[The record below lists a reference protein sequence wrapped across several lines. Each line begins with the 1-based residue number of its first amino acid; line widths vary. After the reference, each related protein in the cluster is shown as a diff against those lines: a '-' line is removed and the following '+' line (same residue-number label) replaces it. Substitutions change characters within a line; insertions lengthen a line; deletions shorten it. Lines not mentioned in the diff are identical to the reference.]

1 MCLSY
6 EVTLIHSNIGVD
18 PCRLLNVVLSFS
30 AIVGCLFSLSFAF
43 SVGTLCFSPGFVV
56 APIAYKPS
64 FLYGTSL
71 LQRTYLVE
79 SVFFF

>member
-6 EVTLIHSNIGVD
+6 EVTLIHGNIGVD

-30 AIVGCLFSLSFAF
+30 ATVGCLFSLSFAV

-64 FLYGTSL
+64 F
-71 LQRTYLVE
+71 
-79 SVFFF
+79 